1 MNWGVR
7 MTNSELLKSSNVVI
21 TGGASGIGASLVDFY
36 LARGSRVYS
45 LDLTPADSAAHHIL
59 CDVRDHSSISDAM
72 TKVRRDCETIDVLI
86 ANAGVV
92 PSWQSTE
99 NVDLDDFTRVIEINL
114 IGVMA
119 TLKYAAPLMRSP
131 GGSIVITG
139 SINSWKGDP
148 NLASYVASKHG
159 VLGLIKSAALDLGAR
174 GIRVNGVG
182 PGPVA
187 TQALRSRILARNEND
202 EVRADAYFSRLAE
215 STALKRIATVE
226 EVIHAIDFLAS
237 PLSSGITG
245 ELINVDG
252 GVL

>member
-1 MNWGVR
+1 
-7 MTNSELLKSSNVVI
+7 MTNSELSESTVVI
-21 TGGASGIGASLVDFY
+21 TGGSSGIGAALVDFY
-36 LARGSRVYS
+36 LARGSRVFS
-45 LDLTPADSAAHHIL
+45 LDLNPSGSRASEID
-59 CDVRDHSSISDAM
+59 CDVRDANSVSSAM
-72 TKVRRDCETIDVLI
+72 AKVRNDSARIDVLI

-92 PSWQSTE
+92 PYWQSTE
-99 NVDLDDFTRVIEINL
+99 NIDLEDFARVIEINL
-114 IGVMA
+114 IGVAA
-119 TLKYAAPLMRSP
+119 TLKYAAPAMRSP

-159 VLGLIKSAALDLGAR
+159 VLGLIKSAALDLGPK

-187 TQALRSRILARNEND
+187 TDALRNRILSRNEND
-202 EVRADAYFSRLAE
+202 HDKADAYFERLAQG
-215 STALKRIATVE
+215 TALKRIATVE

>member
-1 MNWGVR
+1 
-7 MTNSELLKSSNVVI
+7 MTNSHLSVGTVVI
-21 TGGASGIGASLVDFY
+21 TGGSSGIGASLVDFY
-36 LARGSRVYS
+36 LNRSARVFS
-45 LDLTPADSAAHHIL
+45 LDLDPRSSKATHID
-59 CDVRDHSSISDAM
+59 CDVRDPNSLSTAM
-72 TKVRRDCETIDVLI
+72 TKVRNDSERIDVLI

-99 NVDLDDFTRVIEINL
+99 SIDLADFTRVIEVNL
-114 IGVMA
+114 IGVAA
-119 TLKYAAPLMRSP
+119 TLKFGAPLMRSP

-159 VLGLIKSAALDLGAR
+159 VLGLIKSAALDLGPK

-182 PGPVA
+182 PGPIA
-187 TQALRSRILARNEND
+187 TQALRNRILSRNEND
-202 EVRADAYFSRLAE
+202 ERKTDAYFERLAE
-215 STALKRIATVE
+215 STALRRIATID
-226 EVIHAIDFLAS
+226 EVINTIDFLAS
-237 PLSSGITG
+237 SLSSGITG

>member
-1 MNWGVR
+1 
-7 MTNSELLKSSNVVI
+7 MTNSKQIVVI
-21 TGGASGIGASLVDFY
+21 TGGSSGIGAALVDFY
-36 LARGSRVYS
+36 IKKNSHVFS
-45 LDLTPADSAAHHIL
+45 LDIADGNNGAEHID
-59 CDVRDHSSISDAM
+59 CDVRNERSVADAM
-72 TKVRRDCETIDVLI
+72 TKVRNDSRVIDVLI

-92 PSWQSTE
+92 PSWQSTAE
-99 NVDLDDFTRVIEINL
+99 IEVEDFRRVIEINL
-114 IGVMA
+114 IGAVL
-119 TLKYAAPLMRSP
+119 TLKHGAPLMRSP
-131 GGSIVITG
+131 GGSIVLTG

-159 VLGLIKSAALDLGAR
+159 VLGVIKSAAMDLGPR

-187 TQALRSRILARNEND
+187 TEALASRILRRHDNDQSKARE
-202 EVRADAYFSRLAE
+202 YFERMAQG
-215 STALKRIATVE
+215 TALKRIATVE

>member
-1 MNWGVR
+1 
-7 MTNSELLKSSNVVI
+7 MTNSNYSESTVVI
-21 TGGASGIGASLVDFY
+21 TGGASGIGAALVDFY
-36 LARGSRVYS
+36 LERNSQVYS
-45 LDLTPADSAAHHIL
+45 LDLTEHRSAAIHIN
-59 CDVRDHSSISDAM
+59 CDVRNSDSVAEAM
-72 TKVRRDCETIDVLI
+72 TQVRNASGQIDVLI

-92 PSWQSTE
+92 PSWQSTA
-99 NVDLDDFTRVIEINL
+99 DIDIADFTRVITINL
-114 IGVMA
+114 IGVA
-119 TLKYAAPLMRSP
+119 TTLKFAAPLMSSP

-159 VLGLIKSAALDLGAR
+159 VLGLIKSAALDLGPR

-187 TQALRSRILARNEND
+187 TDALRERIFTRNEQD
-202 EVRADAYFSRLAE
+202 QVKTDAYFQRLAE
-215 STALKRIATVE
+215 ATALRRIATVE

>member
-1 MNWGVR
+1 
-7 MTNSELLKSSNVVI
+7 MTNSELSESTVVI
-21 TGGASGIGASLVDFY
+21 TGGSSGIGAALVTFY
-36 LARGSRVYS
+36 LARGYRVFS
-45 LDLTPADSAAHHIL
+45 LDLYPSGSSAIEID
-59 CDVRDHSSISDAM
+59 CDVRDANSVSSAM
-72 TKVRRDCETIDVLI
+72 AKVRNDSARIDVLI

-99 NVDLDDFTRVIEINL
+99 NLDLADFTRVIEINL
-114 IGVMA
+114 IGVAA
-119 TLKYAAPLMRSP
+119 TLKYAAPAMRSP

-159 VLGLIKSAALDLGAR
+159 VLGLIKSAALDLGSR

-182 PGPVA
+182 PGPIA
-187 TQALRSRILARNEND
+187 TNALRERILSRNEND
-202 EVRADAYFSRLAE
+202 ESRTDAYFERLAQ
-215 STALKRIATVE
+215 STALRRIATVD

>member
-1 MNWGVR
+1 
-7 MTNSELLKSSNVVI
+7 MTNDRLNSPSNVVI
-21 TGGASGIGASLVDFY
+21 TGGHSGFGRALVDFY
-36 LARGSRVYS
+36 LKTTPNVFSLDLHTTGTGATEIQCDVQDEESMRIAMEQIGSRV
-45 LDLTPADSAAHHIL
+45 DQ
-59 CDVRDHSSISDAM
+59 
-72 TKVRRDCETIDVLI
+72 IDVLI

-99 NVDLDDFTRVIEINL
+99 SLDIADFRRVVEINL
-114 IGVMA
+114 IGVA
-119 TLKYAAPLMRSP
+119 TTIKHATPLMRTP
-131 GGSIVITG
+131 GGSIVVTG

-159 VLGLIKSAALDLGAR
+159 VLGLIKSAAIDLGSR

-187 TQALRSRILARNEND
+187 TDALKGRILARNNGD
-202 EVRADAYFSRLAE
+202 ERAADAYFERLAK
-215 STALKRIATVE
+215 STALGRIATVAD
-226 EVIHAIDFLAS
+226 VVNTIDFLAS
-237 PLSSGITG
+237 SRANGITG

>member
-1 MNWGVR
+1 
-7 MTNSELLKSSNVVI
+7 MTNSELSESTVVI
-21 TGGASGIGASLVDFY
+21 TGGSSGIGAALVTFY
-36 LARGSRVYS
+36 LARGDRVFS
-45 LDLTPADSAAHHIL
+45 LDLNPSGSSAIEID
-59 CDVRDHSSISDAM
+59 CDVRDANSVSSAM
-72 TKVRRDCETIDVLI
+72 AKVRNDSARIDVLI

-99 NVDLDDFTRVIEINL
+99 NLDLADFTRVIEINL
-114 IGVMA
+114 IGVAA
-119 TLKYAAPLMRSP
+119 TLKYAAPAMRSP

-159 VLGLIKSAALDLGAR
+159 VLGLIKSAALDLGSR

-182 PGPVA
+182 PGPIA
-187 TQALRSRILARNEND
+187 TNALRERILSRNEND
-202 EVRADAYFSRLAE
+202 ESRTDAYFERLAQ
-215 STALKRIATVE
+215 STALRRIATVD

>member
-1 MNWGVR
+1 
-7 MTNSELLKSSNVVI
+7 MTNPELNSSSVIVI
-21 TGGASGIGASLVDFY
+21 TGGSSGFGEALADFY
-36 LARGSRVYS
+36 LKKTQNVYS
-45 LDLTPADSAAHHIL
+45 LDINRGSTRAHHIS
-59 CDVRDHSSISDAM
+59 CDVRSEDSIRSAM
-72 TKVRRDCETIDVLI
+72 ESIRGKSEHIDVLI

-99 NVDLDDFTRVIEINL
+99 SLDISDFRRVVEINL
-114 IGVMA
+114 IGVAA
-119 TLKYAAPLMRSP
+119 TLKYAAPLMRAP

-159 VLGLIKSAALDLGAR
+159 VLGLIKSAAIDLGVK

-187 TQALRSRILARNEND
+187 TEALKNRILSRNNGD
-202 EVRADAYFSRLAE
+202 SKAADQYFERLAH

-226 EVIHAIDFLAS
+226 DVVHAIDFLAS
-237 PLSSGITG
+237 PLSAGITG

>member
-1 MNWGVR
+1 
-7 MTNSELLKSSNVVI
+7 MTNSELSESTVVI
-21 TGGASGIGASLVDFY
+21 TGGSSGIGAALVDFY
-36 LARGSRVYS
+36 LARGSRVFS
-45 LDLTPADSAAHHIL
+45 LDLNPSGSRASEID
-59 CDVRDHSSISDAM
+59 CDVRDANSVSSAM
-72 TKVRRDCETIDVLI
+72 AKVRNDSARIDVLI

-99 NVDLDDFTRVIEINL
+99 NLDLADFTRVIEINL
-114 IGVMA
+114 IGVAA
-119 TLKYAAPLMRSP
+119 TLKYAAPAMRSP

-159 VLGLIKSAALDLGAR
+159 VLGLIKSAALDLGPK

-187 TQALRSRILARNEND
+187 TDALRNRILSRNEND
-202 EVRADAYFSRLAE
+202 HDKADAYFERLAQG
-215 STALKRIATVE
+215 TALKRIATVE

>member
-1 MNWGVR
+1 
-7 MTNSELLKSSNVVI
+7 MTNSELSESTVVI
-21 TGGASGIGASLVDFY
+21 TGGSSGIGEALVHFY
-36 LARGSRVYS
+36 LERSARVYS
-45 LDLTPADSAAHHIL
+45 LDLAPGSSKAIHIDCDVSDSASV
-59 CDVRDHSSISDAM
+59 DQAM
-72 TKVRRDCETIDVLI
+72 AKVRNDSKQIDVLI

-99 NVDLDDFTRVIEINL
+99 KLDLADFTRVIEINL
-114 IGVMA
+114 IGVAA
-119 TLKYAAPLMRSP
+119 TLKFAAPMMRSP
-131 GGSIVITG
+131 GGSIVVTG

-159 VLGLIKSAALDLGAR
+159 VLGLIKSAALDLGPR

-182 PGPVA
+182 PGPIA
-187 TQALRSRILARNEND
+187 TAALRSRIMSRNEND
-202 EVRADAYFSRLAE
+202 QSKTDAYFERLAQG
-215 STALKRIATVE
+215 TALRRIATVE

>member
-1 MNWGVR
+1 
-7 MTNSELLKSSNVVI
+7 MTNSELSDSSVIVI
-21 TGGASGIGASLVDFY
+21 TGGSSGFGEALSEFY
-36 LARGSRVYS
+36 LQKTQNVYS
-45 LDLTPADSAAHHIL
+45 LDINQGKTDAHHII
-59 CDVRDHSSISDAM
+59 CDVRNEDSIQAAM
-72 TKVRRDCETIDVLI
+72 EKIRERSQQIDVLI

-99 NVDLDDFTRVIEINL
+99 SLDISDFRRVMEINL
-114 IGVMA
+114 IGVAA
-119 TLKYAAPLMRSP
+119 TLKHAAPLMRSP

-159 VLGLIKSAALDLGAR
+159 VLGLIKSAAIDLGSK

-187 TQALRSRILARNEND
+187 TEALKSRILARNNGD
-202 EVRADAYFSRLAE
+202 ESAAGQYFERLAE
-215 STALKRIATVE
+215 STALKRIATVDD
-226 EVIHAIDFLAS
+226 VVHAIDFLAS
-237 PLSSGITG
+237 PLSAGITG

>member
-1 MNWGVR
+1 
-7 MTNSELLKSSNVVI
+7 MTNSELNDSSVIVI
-21 TGGASGIGASLVDFY
+21 TGGSSGFGESLADFY
-36 LARGSRVYS
+36 LKKTQKVYS
-45 LDLTPADSAAHHIL
+45 LDINSGSTRAHHIS
-59 CDVRDHSSISDAM
+59 CDVRSEDSIRSAM
-72 TKVRRDCETIDVLI
+72 QTIREQSGNIDVLI

-92 PSWQSTE
+92 PSWQSIE
-99 NVDLDDFTRVIEINL
+99 SLDISDFRRVIEINL
-114 IGVMA
+114 IGVAA
-119 TLKYAAPLMRSP
+119 TLRYAAPLMRSP
-131 GGSIVITG
+131 GGSVVITG

-159 VLGLIKSAALDLGAR
+159 VLGLIKSAAIDLGAK

-187 TQALRSRILARNEND
+187 TEALKNRILSRNNGD
-202 EVRADAYFSRLAE
+202 AKAADQYFERLAN

-226 EVIHAIDFLAS
+226 DVVHAIDFLAS
-237 PLSSGITG
+237 PLSAGITG

>member
-1 MNWGVR
+1 
-7 MTNSELLKSSNVVI
+7 MTNSELSESTVVI
-21 TGGASGIGASLVDFY
+21 TGGSSGIGAALVDFY
-36 LARGSRVYS
+36 LQRSARVFS
-45 LDLTPADSAAHHIL
+45 LDLNPSGSSAIEID
-59 CDVRDHSSISDAM
+59 CDVRDANSVRSAM
-72 TKVRRDCETIDVLI
+72 AKVRNDSARIDVLI

-99 NVDLDDFTRVIEINL
+99 NIDLEDFTRVIEINL
-114 IGVMA
+114 IGVAA
-119 TLKYAAPLMRSP
+119 TLKYAAPAMRSP

-159 VLGLIKSAALDLGAR
+159 VLGLIKSAALDLGPK

-187 TQALRSRILARNEND
+187 TDALRNRILSRNEND
-202 EVRADAYFSRLAE
+202 HDKADVYFERLAQG
-215 STALKRIATVE
+215 TALKRIATVE

>member
-1 MNWGVR
+1 
-7 MTNSELLKSSNVVI
+7 MTNSNHSDSTVVI
-21 TGGASGIGASLVDFY
+21 TGGSSGIGAALVDFY
-36 LARGSRVYS
+36 LAKNSQVFS
-45 LDLTPADSAAHHIL
+45 LDLAQRQTTAIQIV
-59 CDVRDHSSISDAM
+59 CDVRNPDSVADAM
-72 TKVRRDCETIDVLI
+72 AKVGNASDRIDVLI

-92 PSWQSTE
+92 PSWQSTA
-99 NVDLDDFTRVIEINL
+99 DLDIEDFTRVISINL
-114 IGVMA
+114 IGVA
-119 TLKYAAPLMRSP
+119 TTLKFAAPLMTSP

-159 VLGLIKSAALDLGAR
+159 VLGLIKSSALDLGPR

-187 TQALRSRILARNEND
+187 TEALRERIFTRNNHD
-202 EVRADAYFSRLAE
+202 QVKTDAYFQRLAE
-215 STALKRIATVE
+215 GTALQRIATVE

>member
-1 MNWGVR
+1 
-7 MTNSELLKSSNVVI
+7 MTNSNRIVVI
-21 TGGASGIGASLVDFY
+21 TGGSSGIGAALVDFY
-36 LARGSRVYS
+36 LKRNSRVFS
-45 LDLTPADSAAHHIL
+45 LDLSSSGSRATHIH
-59 CDVRDHSSISDAM
+59 CDVTDAASIEEALAQVRSDSSF
-72 TKVRRDCETIDVLI
+72 IDVLI

-92 PSWQSTE
+92 PSWQSTSE
-99 NVDLDDFTRVIEINL
+99 IDIADFRRVIEINL
-114 IGVMA
+114 IGAAA
-119 TLKYAAPLMRSP
+119 TLKYAAPVMRSP

-182 PGPVA
+182 PGPIA
-187 TQALRSRILARNEND
+187 TDALRSRILSRHGND
-202 EVRADAYFSRLAE
+202 EALTAQYFEKLAAG
-215 STALKRIATVE
+215 TALRRIATVD

>member
-1 MNWGVR
+1 
-7 MTNSELLKSSNVVI
+7 MTNSELSESTVVI
-21 TGGASGIGASLVDFY
+21 TGGSSGIGAALVDFY
-36 LARGSRVYS
+36 LARGSRVFS
-45 LDLTPADSAAHHIL
+45 LDLNPSGSRASEID
-59 CDVRDHSSISDAM
+59 CDVRDANSVSSAM
-72 TKVRRDCETIDVLI
+72 AKVRNDSARIDVLI

-99 NVDLDDFTRVIEINL
+99 NIDLEDFTRVIEINL
-114 IGVMA
+114 IGVAA
-119 TLKYAAPLMRSP
+119 TLKYAAPAMRSP

-159 VLGLIKSAALDLGAR
+159 VLGLIKSAALDLGPK

-187 TQALRSRILARNEND
+187 TDALRNRILSRNEND
-202 EVRADAYFSRLAE
+202 HDKADAYFERLAQG
-215 STALKRIATVE
+215 TALKRIATVE

>member
-1 MNWGVR
+1 
-7 MTNSELLKSSNVVI
+7 MTNSELAESTVVI
-21 TGGASGIGASLVDFY
+21 TGGSSGIGAALVDFY
-36 LARGSRVYS
+36 LKKSKHVYS
-45 LDLTPADSAAHHIL
+45 LDLAPGSSNAVHVE
-59 CDVRDHSSISDAM
+59 CDVRDSASVSEAM
-72 TKVRRDCETIDVLI
+72 AKVRNDSGQIDLLI

-99 NVDLDDFTRVIEINL
+99 NLDLVDFQRVLEINL
-114 IGVMA
+114 IGVAA
-119 TLKYAAPLMRSP
+119 TLKFAAPLMRSP

-159 VLGLIKSAALDLGAR
+159 VLGLIKSAALDLGPK

-182 PGPVA
+182 PGPIA
-187 TQALRSRILARNEND
+187 TDALRGRILSRHEND
-202 EVRADAYFSRLAE
+202 ASKADAYFERLAQG
-215 STALKRIATVE
+215 TALRRIATVE

>member
-1 MNWGVR
+1 
-7 MTNSELLKSSNVVI
+7 MTNSELSVSTVVI
-21 TGGASGIGASLVDFY
+21 TGGSSGIGAALVDFY
-36 LARGSRVYS
+36 LARGSRVFS
-45 LDLTPADSAAHHIL
+45 LDLNPSGSRAIEID
-59 CDVRDHSSISDAM
+59 CDVRDANSVSSAM
-72 TKVRRDCETIDVLI
+72 AKVRNDSPRIDVLI

-99 NVDLDDFTRVIEINL
+99 NIDLEDFTRVIEINL
-114 IGVMA
+114 IGVAA
-119 TLKYAAPLMRSP
+119 TLKYAAPAMRSP

-159 VLGLIKSAALDLGAR
+159 VLGLIKSAALDLGPK

-187 TQALRSRILARNEND
+187 TDALRNRILSRNEND
-202 EVRADAYFSRLAE
+202 HDKADAYFERLAQG
-215 STALKRIATVE
+215 TALKRIATVE

>member
-1 MNWGVR
+1 
-7 MTNSELLKSSNVVI
+7 MTNSELSESTVVI
-21 TGGASGIGASLVDFY
+21 TGGSSGIGAALVDFY
-36 LARGSRVYS
+36 LARGSRVFS
-45 LDLTPADSAAHHIL
+45 LDLNPSGSRASEID
-59 CDVRDHSSISDAM
+59 CDVRDANSVSSAM
-72 TKVRRDCETIDVLI
+72 AKVRNDSARIDVLI

-99 NVDLDDFTRVIEINL
+99 NLDLADFTRVMEINL
-114 IGVMA
+114 IGVAA
-119 TLKYAAPLMRSP
+119 TLKYAAPAMRSP

-159 VLGLIKSAALDLGAR
+159 VLGLIKSAALDLGPK

-187 TQALRSRILARNEND
+187 TDALRNRILSRNEND
-202 EVRADAYFSRLAE
+202 HDKADAYFERLAQG
-215 STALKRIATVE
+215 TALKRIATVE

>member
-1 MNWGVR
+1 
-7 MTNSELLKSSNVVI
+7 MTNDGLNQSSNVVI
-21 TGGASGIGASLVDFY
+21 TGGGSGFGKSLVDHY
-36 LARGSRVYS
+36 LRITPHVFS
-45 LDLTPADSAAHHIL
+45 LDLSIIGSDATEIE
-59 CDVRDHSSISDAM
+59 CDVQDEDSVRIAM
-72 TKVRRDCETIDVLI
+72 QEIGSKVGHIDVLI

-92 PSWQSTE
+92 PSWQRTE
-99 NVDLDDFTRVIEINL
+99 DLDISDFRRVIEINL
-114 IGVMA
+114 IGVA
-119 TLKYAAPLMRSP
+119 TTIKHAAALMRSP

-159 VLGLIKSAALDLGAR
+159 VLGLIKSAAIDLGSR

-187 TQALRSRILARNEND
+187 TEALKGRILARNDGD
-202 EVRADAYFSRLAE
+202 ERAANEYFDRLAK
-215 STALKRIATVE
+215 STALGRIATVE
-226 EVIHAIDFLAS
+226 DVVNTIDFLAS
-237 PLSSGITG
+237 ARANGITG

>member
-1 MNWGVR
+1 
-7 MTNSELLKSSNVVI
+7 MTNSNQIVVI
-21 TGGASGIGASLVDFY
+21 TGGSSGIGAALVDFY
-36 LARGSRVYS
+36 LKKNSRVFS
-45 LDLTPADSAAHHIL
+45 LDITDGKNGAEHID
-59 CDVRDHSSISDAM
+59 CDVRIERSISDAM
-72 TKVRRDCETIDVLI
+72 TKVRNDSHPIDVLI

-92 PSWQSTE
+92 PSWQAIDATDIE
-99 NVDLDDFTRVIEINL
+99 DFRRVIEINL
-114 IGVMA
+114 IGAMA
-119 TLKYAAPLMRSP
+119 TLKYGVPLMRSP
-131 GGSIVITG
+131 GGSIVLTG

-159 VLGLIKSAALDLGAR
+159 VLGLIKSAAMDLGSR

-182 PGPVA
+182 PGPIA
-187 TQALRSRILARNEND
+187 TEALKERILRRHEHD
-202 EVRADAYFSRLAE
+202 EIKAQEYFDRLAQG
-215 STALKRIATVE
+215 TALKRIATVE

>member
-1 MNWGVR
+1 
-7 MTNSELLKSSNVVI
+7 MTNSNQIVVI
-21 TGGASGIGASLVDFY
+21 TGGSSGIGAALVDFY
-36 LARGSRVYS
+36 LKKNSRVFS
-45 LDLTPADSAAHHIL
+45 LDITDGKNGAEHID
-59 CDVRDHSSISDAM
+59 CDVRIERSISDAM
-72 TKVRRDCETIDVLI
+72 TKVRNDSHPIDVLI

-92 PSWQSTE
+92 PSWQAIGATDIE
-99 NVDLDDFTRVIEINL
+99 DFRRVIEINL
-114 IGVMA
+114 IGAMA
-119 TLKYAAPLMRSP
+119 TLKYGAPLMRSP
-131 GGSIVITG
+131 GGSIVLTG

-159 VLGLIKSAALDLGAR
+159 VLGLIKSAAMDLGSR

-182 PGPVA
+182 PGPIA
-187 TQALRSRILARNEND
+187 TEALKERILRRHEHD
-202 EVRADAYFSRLAE
+202 EIKAQEYFDRLAQG
-215 STALKRIATVE
+215 TALKRIATVE

>member
-1 MNWGVR
+1 
-7 MTNSELLKSSNVVI
+7 MTNSELSESTVVI
-21 TGGASGIGASLVDFY
+21 TGGSSGIGAALVDFY
-36 LARGSRVYS
+36 LARGSRVFS
-45 LDLTPADSAAHHIL
+45 LDLNPSGSSAIEID
-59 CDVRDHSSISDAM
+59 CDVRDANSVSSAM
-72 TKVRRDCETIDVLI
+72 AKVRNDSARIDVLI

-99 NVDLDDFTRVIEINL
+99 NLDLADFTRVMEINL
-114 IGVMA
+114 IGVAA
-119 TLKYAAPLMRSP
+119 TLKYAAPAMRSP

-159 VLGLIKSAALDLGAR
+159 VLGLIKSAALDLGSR

-182 PGPVA
+182 PGPIA
-187 TQALRSRILARNEND
+187 TNALRERILSRNEND
-202 EVRADAYFSRLAE
+202 ESRTDAYFERLAQ
-215 STALKRIATVE
+215 STALRRIATVD

>member
-1 MNWGVR
+1 
-7 MTNSELLKSSNVVI
+7 MTNSELSESTVVI
-21 TGGASGIGASLVDFY
+21 TGGSSGIGAALVTFY
-36 LARGSRVYS
+36 LARGSRVFS
-45 LDLTPADSAAHHIL
+45 LDLNPSGSRASEID
-59 CDVRDHSSISDAM
+59 CDVRDANSVSSAM
-72 TKVRRDCETIDVLI
+72 AKVRNDSARIDVLI

-99 NVDLDDFTRVIEINL
+99 NLDLADFTRVIEINL
-114 IGVMA
+114 IGVAA
-119 TLKYAAPLMRSP
+119 TLKYAAPAMRSP

-159 VLGLIKSAALDLGAR
+159 VLGLIKSAALDLGPK

-187 TQALRSRILARNEND
+187 TDALRNRILSRNEND
-202 EVRADAYFSRLAE
+202 HDKADAYFERLAQG
-215 STALKRIATVE
+215 TALKRIATVE

>member
-1 MNWGVR
+1 
-7 MTNSELLKSSNVVI
+7 MTNSELSESTVVI
-21 TGGASGIGASLVDFY
+21 TGGSSGIGAALVDFY
-36 LARGSRVYS
+36 LARGSRVFS
-45 LDLTPADSAAHHIL
+45 LDLNPSGSRASEID
-59 CDVRDHSSISDAM
+59 CDVRDANSVSSAM
-72 TKVRRDCETIDVLI
+72 AKVRNDSARIDVLI

-99 NVDLDDFTRVIEINL
+99 NIDLEDFARVIEINL
-114 IGVMA
+114 IGVAA
-119 TLKYAAPLMRSP
+119 TLKYAAPAMRSP

-159 VLGLIKSAALDLGAR
+159 VLGLIKSAALDLGPK

-187 TQALRSRILARNEND
+187 TDALRNRILSRNEND
-202 EVRADAYFSRLAE
+202 HDKADAYFERLAQG
-215 STALKRIATVE
+215 TALKRIATVE

>member
-1 MNWGVR
+1 
-7 MTNSELLKSSNVVI
+7 MTNSELSESTVVI
-21 TGGASGIGASLVDFY
+21 TGGSSGIGAALVDFY
-36 LARGSRVYS
+36 LARGSRVFS
-45 LDLTPADSAAHHIL
+45 LDLNPSGSRASEID
-59 CDVRDHSSISDAM
+59 CDVRDANSVSSAM
-72 TKVRRDCETIDVLI
+72 AKVRNDSARIDVLI

-99 NVDLDDFTRVIEINL
+99 NIDLEDFARVLEINL
-114 IGVMA
+114 IGVAA
-119 TLKYAAPLMRSP
+119 TLKYAAPAMRSP

-159 VLGLIKSAALDLGAR
+159 VLGLIKSAALDLGPK

-187 TQALRSRILARNEND
+187 TDALRNRILSRNEND
-202 EVRADAYFSRLAE
+202 HDKADAYFERLAQG
-215 STALKRIATVE
+215 TALKRIATVE

>member
-1 MNWGVR
+1 
-7 MTNSELLKSSNVVI
+7 MTNAEINEESVIVI
-21 TGGASGIGASLVDFY
+21 TGGSSGFGEALADFY
-36 LARGSRVYS
+36 LKKTQNVYS
-45 LDLTPADSAAHHIL
+45 LDMNSGTSGAHHIQ
-59 CDVRDHSSISDAM
+59 CDVRDEDSIRIAFQTIRANS
-72 TKVRRDCETIDVLI
+72 EHIDVLI

-92 PSWQSTE
+92 PSWQATDS
-99 NVDLDDFTRVIEINL
+99 LDITDFRRVIEINL
-114 IGVMA
+114 IGVA
-119 TLKYAAPLMRSP
+119 TTLKHASTLMRSP

-159 VLGLIKSAALDLGAR
+159 VLGLIKSMAIDLGPR

-187 TQALRSRILARNEND
+187 TEALKNRILARNNND
-202 EVRADAYFSRLAE
+202 QEATHRYFEKLAS
-215 STALKRIATVE
+215 STALKRIASVE
-226 EVIHAIDFLAS
+226 EVVHAIDFLAS

>member
-1 MNWGVR
+1 
-7 MTNSELLKSSNVVI
+7 MTNSELNESSVIVI
-21 TGGASGIGASLVDFY
+21 TGGSSGFGEALANFY
-36 LARGSRVYS
+36 LKKCRNVYS
-45 LDLTPADSAAHHIL
+45 LDITHGSTSAHHIS
-59 CDVRDHSSISDAM
+59 CDVRSEDSIQAAM
-72 TKVRRDCETIDVLI
+72 EEIREKSQHIDVLI

-99 NVDLDDFTRVIEINL
+99 SLDISDFRRVVEINL
-114 IGVMA
+114 IGVAA
-119 TLKYAAPLMRSP
+119 TLKHGAPLMRSP
-131 GGSIVITG
+131 GGSVVITG

-159 VLGLIKSAALDLGAR
+159 VLGLIKSAAIDLGAK
-174 GIRVNGVG
+174 GVRVNGVG

-187 TQALRSRILARNEND
+187 TEALKSRILSRNNGD
-202 EVRADAYFSRLAE
+202 ERAANLYFERLAE

-226 EVIHAIDFLAS
+226 DVVHAIDFLAS
-237 PLSSGITG
+237 PLSAGITG

>member
-1 MNWGVR
+1 
-7 MTNSELLKSSNVVI
+7 
-21 TGGASGIGASLVDFY
+21 
-36 LARGSRVYS
+36 
-45 LDLTPADSAAHHIL
+45 
-59 CDVRDHSSISDAM
+59 
-72 TKVRRDCETIDVLI
+72 
-86 ANAGVV
+86 VV

-99 NVDLDDFTRVIEINL
+99 NLDLADFTRVIEINL
-114 IGVMA
+114 IGVAA
-119 TLKYAAPLMRSP
+119 TLKHAAPAMRSP

-159 VLGLIKSAALDLGAR
+159 VLGLIKSAALDLGPK

-187 TQALRSRILARNEND
+187 TDALRNRILSRNEND
-202 EVRADAYFSRLAE
+202 HDKADAYFERLAQG
-215 STALKRIATVE
+215 TALKRIATVE

>member
-1 MNWGVR
+1 
-7 MTNSELLKSSNVVI
+7 MTNSELSESTVVI
-21 TGGASGIGASLVDFY
+21 TGGSSGIGAALVDFY
-36 LARGSRVYS
+36 LARGSRVFS
-45 LDLTPADSAAHHIL
+45 LDLNPSGSSAIEID
-59 CDVRDHSSISDAM
+59 CDVRDANSVSSAM
-72 TKVRRDCETIDVLI
+72 AKVRNDSARIDVLI

-99 NVDLDDFTRVIEINL
+99 NLDLADFTRVIEINL
-114 IGVMA
+114 IGVAA
-119 TLKYAAPLMRSP
+119 TLKYAAPAMRSP

-159 VLGLIKSAALDLGAR
+159 VLGLIKSAALDLGPK

-187 TQALRSRILARNEND
+187 TDALRNRILSRNEND
-202 EVRADAYFSRLAE
+202 HDKADAYFERLAQG
-215 STALKRIATVE
+215 TALKRIATVE

>member
-1 MNWGVR
+1 
-7 MTNSELLKSSNVVI
+7 MTNSNQIVVI
-21 TGGASGIGASLVDFY
+21 TGGSSGIGAALVDFY
-36 LARGSRVYS
+36 SEKKSRVFS
-45 LDLTPADSAAHHIL
+45 LDISDTRANSRNGVVHID
-59 CDVRDHSSISDAM
+59 CDVRNEQFINDAL
-72 TKVRRDCETIDVLI
+72 TKVRNDSPAIDVLI

-92 PSWQSTE
+92 PAWQAIDSIDIE
-99 NVDLDDFTRVIEINL
+99 DFRRVIEINL
-114 IGVMA
+114 IGAAA
-119 TLKYAAPLMRSP
+119 TLKYGAPLMRSP

-159 VLGLIKSAALDLGAR
+159 VLGLIKSAAIDLGAR

-187 TQALRSRILARNEND
+187 TTALKERILHRHD
-202 EVRADAYFSRLAE
+202 DDASKAAEYFERLAQG
-215 STALKRIATVE
+215 TALKRIATVE

>member
-1 MNWGVR
+1 
-7 MTNSELLKSSNVVI
+7 
-21 TGGASGIGASLVDFY
+21 
-36 LARGSRVYS
+36 
-45 LDLTPADSAAHHIL
+45 
-59 CDVRDHSSISDAM
+59 
-72 TKVRRDCETIDVLI
+72 
-86 ANAGVV
+86 
-92 PSWQSTE
+92 
-99 NVDLDDFTRVIEINL
+99 VIEINL
-114 IGVMA
+114 IGVAA
-119 TLKYAAPLMRSP
+119 TLKYAAPAMRSP

-159 VLGLIKSAALDLGAR
+159 VLGLIKSAALDLGPK

-187 TQALRSRILARNEND
+187 TDALRNRILSRNEND
-202 EVRADAYFSRLAE
+202 HDKADAYFERLAQG
-215 STALKRIATVE
+215 TALKRIATVE

>member
-1 MNWGVR
+1 
-7 MTNSELLKSSNVVI
+7 MTNSEFAEGTVVI
-21 TGGASGIGASLVDFY
+21 TGGSSGIGAALVDFY
-36 LARGSRVYS
+36 LKKSMHVYS
-45 LDLTPADSAAHHIL
+45 LDLAPGSSNATHVE
-59 CDVRDHSSISDAM
+59 CDVRDSASVSAAM
-72 TKVRRDCETIDVLI
+72 AKVRNDSGQIDLLI

-99 NVDLDDFTRVIEINL
+99 NLDLVDFQRVIEINL
-114 IGVMA
+114 IGVAA
-119 TLKYAAPLMRSP
+119 TLKFAAPLMRSP

-159 VLGLIKSAALDLGAR
+159 VLGLIKSAALDLGPK

-182 PGPVA
+182 PGPIA
-187 TQALRSRILARNEND
+187 TDALRGRILSRHEND
-202 EVRADAYFSRLAE
+202 ASKADAYFERLAQG
-215 STALKRIATVE
+215 TALRRIATVE